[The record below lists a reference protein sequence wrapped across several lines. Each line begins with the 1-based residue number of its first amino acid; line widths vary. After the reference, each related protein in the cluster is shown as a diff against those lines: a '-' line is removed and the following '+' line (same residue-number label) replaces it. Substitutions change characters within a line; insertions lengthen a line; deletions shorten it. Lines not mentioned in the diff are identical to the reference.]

1 MRVALIVPGFSASA
15 DDWAIPALQLLAS
28 ELARAHEVVLF
39 SLRYPAGTPK
49 QFGGLRHVALGGGT
63 RRGLAAVA
71 LWRRAVA
78 AIGAAHRQQP
88 FDVLHAFWA
97 DEAGL
102 VAGLAGRWLS
112 RPVLVSVAGGE
123 LVYLRDI
130 GYGTQRSW
138 FRRRVVGAALRLA
151 GGVTAGSAYQ
161 MALCQAQGVPAGRLH
176 LAPLGLDTAHFTPA
190 GVVSPGPLTLV
201 QAASLVPVK
210 NQRLLLAVLQ
220 RVRAVLPETQLILA
234 GEGPLAAALH
244 AEAQALG
251 VAGGVRWL
259 DKVAYPAM
267 PAVYRQGHLYV
278 QTSRHE
284 AQGMAVLESMACGL
298 PLVGTPVGVARDL
311 AYAPAVEDPAGLAA
325 QIVAL
330 AQDHG
335 RYARCRAEARA
346 QAVAQFSLPVTVAR
360 YGQLYDSV
368 MQLAA

>member
-1 MRVALIVPGFSASA
+1 MRVALIVPGFSAGA

-28 ELARAHEVVLF
+28 KLAQTHEVVLF
-39 SLRYPAGTPK
+39 SLRYPAGTPR
-49 QFGGLRHVALGGGT
+49 QFGGLWHVALGGGT

-112 RPVLVSVAGGE
+112 RPVLVSAAGGE
-123 LVYLRDI
+123 LVYLPDI
-130 GYGTQRSW
+130 AYGTQRSW

-161 MALCQAQGVPAGRLH
+161 MALCQARGVPASRLH
-176 LAPLGLDTAHFTPA
+176 LAPLGLDTAHFAPA
-190 GVVSPGPLTLV
+190 GVPPGPFTLV

-220 RVRAVLPETQLILA
+220 QVRTVLPETQLILA
-234 GEGPLAAALH
+234 GEGPLAATLR

-251 VAGGVRWL
+251 VSDGVQWL
-259 DKVAYPAM
+259 GKVPYLAM
-267 PAVYRQGHLYV
+267 TAVYRQGHVYV

-284 AQGMAVLESMACGL
+284 AQGMAVLEAMACGL
-298 PLVGTPVGVARDL
+298 PLVGTPVGVAREL
-311 AYAPAVEDPAGLAA
+311 ACGPAGEDPAGLAA

-330 AQDHG
+330 AREPG

-346 QAVAQFSLPVTVAR
+346 QAVAQYSLPVTVAR
-360 YGQLYDSV
+360 YEQLYDNV
-368 MQLAA
+368 MQPAA

>member
-210 NQRLLLAVLQ
+210 NQRLLLAVLAAGTGGFAGDAAHPG
-220 RVRAVLPETQLILA
+220 RRGAAGCCAARRGPGAGGGRRRALA
-234 GEGPLAAALH
+234 GQGGLSGDAGSVPAGAPLCADLAA
-244 AEAQALG
+244 
-251 VAGGVRWL
+251 
-259 DKVAYPAM
+259 
-267 PAVYRQGHLYV
+267 
-278 QTSRHE
+278 
-284 AQGMAVLESMACGL
+284 
-298 PLVGTPVGVARDL
+298 
-311 AYAPAVEDPAGLAA
+311 
-325 QIVAL
+325 
-330 AQDHG
+330 
-335 RYARCRAEARA
+335 
-346 QAVAQFSLPVTVAR
+346 
-360 YGQLYDSV
+360 
-368 MQLAA
+368 